1 MDNNTRTIYGAYL
14 QTCALLGLNVDIKA
28 NTTLNQKLALFEN
41 EIFIAKEYPTIKYVT
56 IGNGGHNASIG
67 ANGIPLINP
76 IPHSPRHSGLYNQI
90 PFLIREIGNDITP
103 SERLKYRLRVI
114 RVFDTVSYI
123 CYFGRALDLTDIEA
137 KIELRNNT
145 NGVITSSLFT
155 PLLSDLN
162 PVRPV
167 IPANGN
173 ISSTGDYIATTAQI
187 KFTME
192 SNEID
197 ELTNAC
203 NIIYGDEAYAFISE
217 IGLCTGV
224 DRSLMGNFNG
234 VQISYTEAIGV
245 QIVNFINTA
254 VPVYALNNT
263 FEFITDVGAVE
274 GLLNI

>member
-14 QTCALLGLNVDIKA
+14 QTCALLGLNVDIKP
-28 NTTLNQKLALFEN
+28 NSTLNQKFALFEN
-41 EIFIAKEYPTIKYVT
+41 EIFQAGEYPTIKYVT
-56 IGNGGHNASIG
+56 IGNGGHASSIG
-67 ANGIPLINP
+67 ADGIPLVNP

-90 PFLIREIGNDITP
+90 PFLIREVGEDITP
-103 SERLKYRLRVI
+103 AERLKYRLRVTKT
-114 RVFDTVSYI
+114 FDGVNYI
-123 CYFGRALDLTDIEA
+123 CYYGRALDMTDIEP

-145 NGVITSSLFT
+145 NGVIVSSNFT
-155 PLLSDLN
+155 PTLADLN
-162 PVRPV
+162 PVKPI

-173 ISSTGDYIATTAQI
+173 ISSSGDYIATTAQI
-187 KFTME
+187 KFVMDA
-192 SNEID
+192 NEIV

-203 NIIYGDEAYAFISE
+203 NIIYGNDAYAFISE
-217 IGLCTGV
+217 LGLCTGL
-224 DRSLMGNFNG
+224 DRTLMGTFNG
-234 VQISYTEAIGV
+234 VQQAYTEAIGV